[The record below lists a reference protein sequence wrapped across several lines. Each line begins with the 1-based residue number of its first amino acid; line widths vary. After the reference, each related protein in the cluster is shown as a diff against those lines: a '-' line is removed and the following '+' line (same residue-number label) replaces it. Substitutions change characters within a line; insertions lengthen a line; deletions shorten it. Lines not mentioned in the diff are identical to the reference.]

1 MKKKT
6 DKLEQRLKGK
16 DPAVLFYTSD
26 FLTGSTDLTIEE
38 RGQYITLLCLQ
49 HQKGHLSQ
57 KIIDLSVPNVSP
69 DVLARF
75 KKDRYGL
82 YYNDRLEK
90 EQKRR
95 EEYKEN
101 RLQNLRKKKAEKSQK
116 EQLDNISLCNKEN
129 MGDHMSNHMGA
140 HSENENEN
148 NILRLTNF
156 IDNNINYIGESIN
169 IIVEFLN
176 KKCKTHYKSTTKAT
190 ISLITDKLAKGYT
203 VDDFKAVITNMAEEW
218 LETKFCKYLRPST
231 LFGDKFEE
239 YLNKPVAETNS
250 TFDTDELFQAA
261 LERSNKK
268 ARQRKENKTC
278 PNGNS

>member
-6 DKLEQRLKGK
+6 DKLEQKLKGK

-26 FLTGSTDLTIEE
+26 FLTGSTDLTITE

-101 RLQNLRKKKAEKSQK
+101 RLQNLRKKKAENLQK

-148 NILRLTNF
+148 NILVNSNSLN
-156 IDNNINYIGESIN
+156 NNINYIDESIN

-176 KKCKTHYKSTTKAT
+176 KKCKTHYKNTTKAT
-190 ISLITDKLAKGYT
+190 VSLIADKLSKGYV
-203 VDDFKAVITNMAEEW
+203 VDDFKAVISNMSDEW
-218 LETKFCKYLRPST
+218 LGTKFSKYLRPST

-239 YLNKPVAETNS
+239 YLNKPRPESNCS
-250 TFDTDELFQAA
+250 FDTDEFFQAA
-261 LERSNKK
+261 LERSN
-268 ARQRKENKTC
+268 RKMKERLEKEKC
-278 PNGNS
+278 PNGIS